1 MGRFSKLERETQDAL
16 ARQKAL
22 EEKSREL
29 PSAPQR
35 PAVEEYDAPYYIEKG
50 DDAFFLGVFKE
61 ALQYYSRALQ
71 MDNSSFYPWLG
82 QIYCLIEM
90 GQYKEA
96 DLWTGRALEMF
107 PEDSS
112 LLSLRAM
119 MYARR
124 GMYKRALNTTDYAIS
139 RKGANAHSYI
149 ARGYVLLA
157 ADNKNANFCF
167 TKAMELASPSD
178 WKIPMRIGL
187 IYFKNKK
194 YSRGLEFLLKAC
206 ALNVTNYYLWFHLGQ
221 CYVKLGFT
229 KKAIEAYQHSL
240 EQNPDYVSAKEAYV
254 KLTRSSVFSRLMSR
268 LVSVLR

>member
-22 EEKSREL
+22 DEKSREL
-29 PSAPQR
+29 PSAP
-35 PAVEEYDAPYYIEKG
+35 PPKVEEYDASYYIEKG
-50 DDAFFLGVFKE
+50 DESFFFGNFKE
-61 ALQYYSRALQ
+61 ALQFYSHALQ
-71 MDNSSFYPWLG
+71 MDNSGFYPWMA

-119 MYARR
+119 MYAHR

-139 RKGANAHSYI
+139 RQGANAHSYI
-149 ARGYVLLA
+149 ARGYVLLVA
-157 ADNKNANFCF
+157 ENKNANFCF
-167 TKAMELASPSD
+167 TKAMELAGSSD

-187 IYFKNKK
+187 IYFKNRK
-194 YSRGLEFLLKAC
+194 YSRALEFLLMAC
-206 ALNVTNYYLWFHLGQ
+206 ALNVTNYYLWHHLGQ
-221 CYVKLGFT
+221 CYMKLGFT
-229 KKAIEAYQHSL
+229 KKAMDSFQHAM
-240 EQNPDYVSAKEAYV
+240 EQNSDYVPAKEAFE
-254 KLTRSSVFSRLMSR
+254 KLTDSSLFSRLFHR
-268 LVSVLR
+268 LVSVIR